1 MGTGQGRAGQ
11 GRKRGQLAGHW
22 WQSPLLPP
30 FPFAP
35 KIYRS
40 ERLAVEEF
48 CEMKGEMCRMYQCQR
63 WSEVV
68 G

>member
-1 MGTGQGRAGQ
+1 MGMAGQ
-11 GRKRGQLAGHW
+11 GQEQGAAGRALRAKF
-22 WQSPLLPP
+22 PAAP

-40 ERLAVEEF
+40 ERPAVEEF
-48 CEMKGEMCRMYQCQR
+48 CKMKGEMCRMYQRWR

-68 G
+68 E